1 MENIC
6 VFGAGSTDLDE
17 AFLKEAYTLGM
28 QLAQN
33 GYGLVFGGGKTGLM
47 GQVAVGAHENG
58 AISIKGIAPAFMDV
72 PGVLYEDCDEMIL
85 TETMHERKQM
95 MEAISDAFV
104 VLPGGAGTFE
114 EFFEVLTQKNLGLH
128 KKAIVLLNTNG
139 FFDPL
144 IDLLDKMAAAHFVP
158 KACLDAIK
166 VTGTAKEVIDCLDNY
181 EYRDIAPKWLTY
193 KED

>member
-6 VFGAGSTDLDE
+6 VFGAGSRNLDE
-17 AFLKEAYTLGM
+17 AFLKDAFELGRA
-28 QLAQN
+28 LAQN

-47 GQVAVGAHENG
+47 GQAALGAHENG
-58 AISIKGIAPAFMDV
+58 GAVIRGIAPAFMDV
-72 PGVLYEDCDEMIL
+72 PGVLYEHCDELIL

-128 KKAIVLLNTNG
+128 KKAIILLNTNG
-139 FFDPL
+139 FFDPVVDIL
-144 IDLLDKMAAAHFVP
+144 REMAAGHFMP
-158 KACLDAIK
+158 TACLSAI
-166 VTGTAKEVIDCLDNY
+166 VVAATPGEVVRALDNY
-181 EYRDIAPKWLTY
+181 EYQDIAPKWLLY